1 MWCEEIC
8 LEMYLTQDTVLLES
22 LLLPAVTSLWEQL
35 SKYRSWN
42 SEDAFSILRILKV
55 RLDTNNIR
63 IYKVTLL
70 LASSQI
76 M

>member
-1 MWCEEIC
+1 
-8 LEMYLTQDTVLLES
+8 MYLTQDTVLLES